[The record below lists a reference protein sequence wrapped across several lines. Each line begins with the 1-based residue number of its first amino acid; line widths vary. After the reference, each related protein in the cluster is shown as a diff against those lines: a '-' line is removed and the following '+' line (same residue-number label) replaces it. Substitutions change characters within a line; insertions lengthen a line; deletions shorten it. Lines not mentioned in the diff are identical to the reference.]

1 MINMSKEARLGLFA
15 IIVLAM
21 AIWGYKYLKGQ
32 NILSKSY
39 TFKTTYSDVSQLS
52 ISSPVLLN
60 GLNVGSVTA
69 IKINKENLS
78 EMVVTFDIEKD
89 YKIPKD
95 AVALQVSDGIIN
107 GKAIAIKYD
116 NLCSGANCA
125 KTGDVLEGKVVGLL
139 GSMVGQDEVNE
150 YLKTVTTELDG
161 VIAGLG
167 AADKEGAV
175 NEIILELNKSIKNIE
190 SMTRTTDA
198 LLKNSYSNLSKTME
212 NMNTITTNLAQNNGQ
227 ITSMLANLNDITA
240 DIKTADVGST
250 VTTTNETL
258 AETKK
263 AITQLQSTLTK
274 TDDAMLSLKGIMTDV
289 EQGNGSLGKLVN
301 DEELYT
307 NLEATSR
314 NLSLLLQDLRLNPKR
329 YVNVSIFGK
338 KNKEYTLPENDPA
351 ETTDQ

>member
-1 MINMSKEARLGLFA
+1 
-15 IIVLAM
+15 
-21 AIWGYKYLKGQ
+21 
-32 NILSKSY
+32 
-39 TFKTTYSDVSQLS
+39 
-52 ISSPVLLN
+52 
-60 GLNVGSVTA
+60 
-69 IKINKENLS
+69 
-78 EMVVTFDIEKD
+78 
-89 YKIPKD
+89 
-95 AVALQVSDGIIN
+95 
-107 GKAIAIKYD
+107 
-116 NLCSGANCA
+116 
-125 KTGDVLEGKVVGLL
+125 
-139 GSMVGQDEVNE
+139 MVGQDEVNE